1 MSSSIIIPTSSDF
14 VKVNVS
20 NSKTDSIAFE
30 KKFPKSLT
38 ISDLKE
44 KLEIVTGGS
53 ASTMQ
58 IELYNGDRLICKM
71 DNNNSLLGS
80 YPIEDGMR
88 LHVIDNFLIL
98 ADDVEKFELT
108 DTQYEQK
115 QDSVRS
121 FLKKNRL
128 GKYNEEEMKQIEEK
142 RRLAAEE
149 EQRKSE
155 LISIGSRC
163 KVQVKGNPT
172 RLGTVMYKGEID
184 GKKGVFIGVK
194 YDEPLGKNDG
204 SIDGKRYFECEDKYG
219 GFVAP
224 TSVEVGDFPPEDLE
238 LDEI

>member
-1 MSSSIIIPTSSDF
+1 MSSSILIPTTSDF
-14 VKVNVS
+14 IKVNVS
-20 NSKTDSIAFE
+20 NSKTDGIAFE

-38 ISDLKE
+38 IAELKE
-44 KLEIVTGGS
+44 KLEIVTGGC

-58 IELYNGDRLICKM
+58 LELYNGDRLVCKL
-71 DNNNSLLGS
+71 DNNDSLVGS
-80 YPIEDGMR
+80 YPIEEGMR
-88 LHVIDNFLIL
+88 IHVIDSFLIL
-98 ADDVEKFELT
+98 ADEVEKFELT

-142 RRLAAEE
+142 RKQAAEE
-149 EQRKSE
+149 EQRRAD
-155 LISIGSRC
+155 SITVGSRC

-204 SIDGKRYFECEDKYG
+204 SVEGKRYFECENNYG
-219 GFVAP
+219 GFVIPSA
-224 TSVEVGDFPPEDLE
+224 VEIGDFPPEDSE